1 MPHLWPKTGR
11 RILPPGSGRF
21 VLVLGIIM
29 TILLPMACAGSSS
42 APAGETISSSPTDET
57 SPSPSAVNESPEPIL
72 TETPS
77 ELGEEIRTAIAS
89 GKFVLIFFYS
99 GCAPCKYRSQV
110 NVLDALEKEYT
121 GRLVILRIAEAE
133 PAAEFGVTAFPTLIL
148 FAGTPEGNYSIFW
161 RLEGTADKA
170 TLVNVLN
177 EALGVPI
184 ETGTPSP
191 NGQS

>member
-1 MPHLWPKTGR
+1 MPNHLWPKTGR
-11 RILPPGSGRF
+11 RIPPPGCGRF

-29 TILLPMACAGSSS
+29 TIVLPMACTGSSS
-42 APAGETISSSPTDET
+42 APAGETISFSPTNET
-57 SPSPSAVNESPEPIL
+57 SPSPSPVKESPEPIP
-72 TETPS
+72 TKTP
-77 ELGEEIRTAIAS
+77 LDKEIRTAIDS
-89 GKFVLIFFYS
+89 GKLVLIFFYS

-110 NVLDALEKEYT
+110 NVLDALEKEYA

-148 FAGTPEGNYSIFW
+148 FAGTPEGHYSIFW

-177 EALGVPI
+177 KALGVPI
-184 ETGTPSP
+184 ETSTPSP
-191 NGQS
+191 TGQS